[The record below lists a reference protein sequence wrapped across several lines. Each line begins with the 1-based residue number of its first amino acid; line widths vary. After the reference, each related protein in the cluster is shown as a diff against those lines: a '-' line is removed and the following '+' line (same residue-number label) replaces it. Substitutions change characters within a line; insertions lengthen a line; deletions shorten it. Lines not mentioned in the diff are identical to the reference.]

1 MTQENKQT
9 IIDVTRFVPLRPFPS
24 REDGTAGRN
33 STLAPQTHTHTH
45 THTHT
50 QMPAQVTVLIQVLEK
65 DVTNMSIVQ
74 IHGTGPLQQTVR
86 TTIQL
91 RILLLL
97 LQDTTLSF
105 GQIHCYQQPKG
116 ELLLPFP
123 CVRLTGPTFVGTP
136 SKELFSYPS
145 RQPNI
150 TCELTIQG
158 QHDSY
163 AQRRTSPCD
172 LRVPLIPGFPL
183 FPCTYLVRR

>member
-74 IHGTGPLQQTVR
+74 IHGTGHFQQMVI
-86 TTIQL
+86 TIKKL

-123 CVRLTGPTFVGTP
+123 RVRLTGPTFVGTP
-136 SKELFSYPS
+136 SL
-145 RQPNI
+145 
-150 TCELTIQG
+150 
-158 QHDSY
+158 
-163 AQRRTSPCD
+163 
-172 LRVPLIPGFPL
+172 PGAFLLPKAA
-183 FPCTYLVRR
+183 T

>member
-1 MTQENKQT
+1 
-9 IIDVTRFVPLRPFPS
+9 
-24 REDGTAGRN
+24 
-33 STLAPQTHTHTH
+33 
-45 THTHT
+45 
-50 QMPAQVTVLIQVLEK
+50 
-65 DVTNMSIVQ
+65 MSIVQ
-74 IHGTGPLQQTVR
+74 IHGTGHFQQMVI
-86 TTIQL
+86 TIKKL

-183 FPCTYLVRR
+183 FPCTYLVRRQMVLVYPHSDQKRKGRPSEKPQGTPKASPSSAGPAAGQRWSHLGCQIDLQNQTL

>member
-1 MTQENKQT
+1 MTHEKNKRLLLSLASFLSG
-9 IIDVTRFVPLRPFPS
+9 RFPRGRTVPLV
-24 REDGTAGRN
+24 GTPHSPYRDPV
-33 STLAPQTHTHTH
+33 SHSHIHIHTH

-116 ELLLPFP
+116 ELLLLFP
-123 CVRLTGPTFVGTP
+123 RVRLTGPTFVGTP
-136 SKELFSYPS
+136 SLSPS
-145 RQPNI
+145 LPGAFLLPQPA
-150 TCELTIQG
+150 T
-158 QHDSY
+158 
-163 AQRRTSPCD
+163 
-172 LRVPLIPGFPL
+172 
-183 FPCTYLVRR
+183 